1 MDGGIRK
8 DGGAE
13 LGVAEVVPFRS
24 MLGYSA
30 RVALALHLAFALF
43 FQSVGAAGLTYYN
56 VGSVIFYAAA
66 PLLLRRYVAVAFA
79 LVSVEVV
86 AHAWFAVHVI
96 GWNSGFQY
104 YLFVVAP
111 LAFFNPRWPVMAK
124 GIHLSAVFLAYL
136 AMNYWCADHAPSI
149 VLATM
154 TLRTVNEINVI
165 GSLVFLAFFAHFYS
179 KIAHVAEHRLEQMAT
194 TDMLT
199 GLHNRRHLVRIAHH
213 ELARHRRSGRPVAL
227 VMLDIDDFKAVND
240 EYGHECGDFVL
251 RAAAARLR
259 ESMREQDQLAR
270 WGGEEFVILLPE
282 TDRDGAR
289 GVAEKLRAAVAA
301 TPVEFTGRNIDVRM
315 TAGVCLIDP
324 HEAFDSALSRADRAM
339 LEGKRAGKNRVVV
352 APSRDR

>member
-1 MDGGIRK
+1 MDGEIRK
-8 DGGAE
+8 GGGSDI
-13 LGVAEVVPFRS
+13 GVTEVVPFRS

-30 RVALALHLAFALF
+30 RVALALHLAFAVF
-43 FQSVGAAGLTYYN
+43 FQFVGATGLTYYN
-56 VGSVIFYAAA
+56 VGSVVFYALA
-66 PLLLRRYVAVAFA
+66 PLLLRPHVAVVFA
-79 LVSVEVV
+79 LVTLEVV
-86 AHAWFAVHVI
+86 AHAWYAVHVI

-111 LAFFNPRWPVMAK
+111 LAFFNPCWPVIVK

-136 AMNYWCADHAPSI
+136 AMNYWCADHSPSI
-149 VLATM
+149 VLSVA

-165 GSLVFLAFFAHFYS
+165 GSLIFLAFFAHYYS
-179 KIAHVAEHRLEQMAT
+179 KIAHVAENRLEQMAT

-227 VMLDIDDFKAVND
+227 IMMDIDDFKSVND

-289 GVAEKLRAAVAA
+289 EVAEKLRAAVAA
-301 TPVEFTGRNIDVRM
+301 APVEFTGRKIDVRL

-339 LEGKRAGKNRVVV
+339 LEGKHAGKNRVVV
-352 APSRDR
+352 APSSDR